1 MKNTVIKSVFVLAL
15 ACSGASCTG
24 NYLEINSNPYEVT
37 EEEMQRKGYAI
48 SSYLNAI
55 FGTIISPDVNTT
67 QFTDALLGGTQG
79 GYFAD
84 SQNGWK
90 TTISNYNPTNDW
102 TRVFMYSDRIIPVLY
117 SNLMKLNGISEDP
130 IVLSIAKIAKV
141 CAMNR
146 VTDAYG
152 PIPYSEIGISGK
164 IQVPYDTQADV
175 YRQMFD
181 ELDEAIEMLTAH
193 SSEAITAS
201 TDPVYEGSAEKWCKF
216 ANSMKLRL
224 AMRVVYT
231 DFTSSK
237 GKTPRQL
244 AEEAVS
250 NKVGVFTSNSDNAKL
265 PSVAFGKDGNPLR
278 AACLYNQPEG
288 SNTGGDTHAAADIA
302 VEHED
307 VPDYGQLRVVAQV
320 RIVEDVPLFGSEE
333 ERVAVGRLL
342 AAVKHIDLVVGILH
356 LLAPVQ
362 EGAEQVHGVDD
373 GRAGE

>member
-288 SNTGGDTHAAADIA
+288 SNTGGDTHAAADIICYMNGY
-302 VEHED
+302 D
-307 VPDYGQLRVVAQV
+307 VRKNIKKETGYGDYTEYDYFRE
-320 RIVEDVPLFGSEE
+320 VED
-333 ERVAVGRLL
+333 
-342 AAVKHIDLVVGILH
+342 IN
-356 LLAPVQ
+356 
-362 EGAEQVHGVDD
+362 
-373 GRAGE
+373 

>member
-201 TDPVYEGSAEKWCKF
+201 TRPGLRRQCREVVQIRQLDETAPGDACRLHRLHQFEGQDAPAVGLRRPSATRSAFSRRTATTPNCPPSPSARTATRCGPPVCITSRRGRIRA
-216 ANSMKLRL
+216 ATPTRQP
-224 AMRVVYT
+224 
-231 DFTSSK
+231 TSSA
-237 GKTPRQL
+237 T
-244 AEEAVS
+244 
-250 NKVGVFTSNSDNAKL
+250 
-265 PSVAFGKDGNPLR
+265 
-278 AACLYNQPEG
+278 
-288 SNTGGDTHAAADIA
+288 
-302 VEHED
+302 
-307 VPDYGQLRVVAQV
+307 
-320 RIVEDVPLFGSEE
+320 
-333 ERVAVGRLL
+333 
-342 AAVKHIDLVVGILH
+342 
-356 LLAPVQ
+356 
-362 EGAEQVHGVDD
+362 
-373 GRAGE
+373 

>member
-1 MKNTVIKSVFVLAL
+1 MKNTIIKSVFALAL

-37 EEEMQRKGYAI
+37 EDEMQRKGYAI

-90 TTISNYNPTNDW
+90 TNYNPTNDW

-201 TDPVYEGSAEKWCKF
+201 TDPVYGGSAEKWCKF

-224 AMRVVYT
+224 AMCRLHRLHQFEGQ
-231 DFTSSK
+231 DAPAA
-237 GKTPRQL
+237 GRGGRQQQGRRL
-244 AEEAVS
+244 HVERRQRQTA
-250 NKVGVFTSNSDNAKL
+250 
-265 PSVAFGKDGNPLR
+265 LR
-278 AACLYNQPEG
+278 RLRQGRQSAA
-288 SNTGGDTHAAADIA
+288 
-302 VEHED
+302 
-307 VPDYGQLRVVAQV
+307 
-320 RIVEDVPLFGSEE
+320 
-333 ERVAVGRLL
+333 GRLS
-342 AAVKHIDLVVGILH
+342 V
-356 LLAPVQ
+356 
-362 EGAEQVHGVDD
+362 
-373 GRAGE
+373 

>member
-152 PIPYSEIGISGK
+152 RFPTRKSESAVRFRFPTTRRPTFTGK
-164 IQVPYDTQADV
+164 C
-175 YRQMFD
+175 
-181 ELDEAIEMLTAH
+181 
-193 SSEAITAS
+193 S
-201 TDPVYEGSAEKWCKF
+201 TSWTKRSRC
-216 ANSMKLRL
+216 
-224 AMRVVYT
+224 
-231 DFTSSK
+231 
-237 GKTPRQL
+237 
-244 AEEAVS
+244 
-250 NKVGVFTSNSDNAKL
+250 
-265 PSVAFGKDGNPLR
+265 
-278 AACLYNQPEG
+278 
-288 SNTGGDTHAAADIA
+288 
-302 VEHED
+302 
-307 VPDYGQLRVVAQV
+307 
-320 RIVEDVPLFGSEE
+320 
-333 ERVAVGRLL
+333 
-342 AAVKHIDLVVGILH
+342 
-356 LLAPVQ
+356 
-362 EGAEQVHGVDD
+362 
-373 GRAGE
+373 